1 VGTAVSPQIEGNSR
15 VGDNGVEARS
25 VRLVVDDDVFA
36 VTDEPDWRSL
46 WLSFPV
52 YGREKPD
59 QVVVEEI
66 GESGLVSDDGSN
78 LADGVE
84 QFVPAIDTPP
94 TSHYDAVEVGVPLL
108 FNTVLASYTGR
119 VRTVTRNERRARLA
133 VRHGVARKATSPEDV
148 VESLVG
154 VHSSDPSSVYL
165 AMWARIPGFV
175 VHDLERALY
184 ESRSLVRH
192 WAMRRTLWVV
202 SRSLLPSFIAS
213 STDPIGTTE
222 RRRTIKIIE
231 DGGVSD
237 DGDAWLEEVL
247 PKTMDVIR
255 ASGEIFTRR
264 LTKMVPELSDK
275 VTFTNKAGEVVS
287 TTGMASRAL
296 VQLGMESRVVRSRPA
311 GSWVSGQY
319 SWADIE
325 DWLDGPLARPDAE
338 DASARVVAAYL
349 RSFGPVTETDVRWWT
364 GWSAVQARTALATV
378 GAAVV
383 DLGEDGLGYLHP
395 EDVDEVPC
403 SGPWVAML
411 PSLDSTTMGWKERDW
426 YLGDHAPSL
435 FDRNGNA
442 GPTLWVDGKVVGGW
456 AQRKDG
462 EIVYELLEEVGAESR
477 GDVEARCASLSE
489 WLDGVVVTPRFR
501 SPQDRR
507 LAP

>member
-1 VGTAVSPQIEGNSR
+1 
-15 VGDNGVEARS
+15 
-25 VRLVVDDDVFA
+25 
-36 VTDEPDWRSL
+36 
-46 WLSFPV
+46 
-52 YGREKPD
+52 
-59 QVVVEEI
+59 
-66 GESGLVSDDGSN
+66 
-78 LADGVE
+78 
-84 QFVPAIDTPP
+84 
-94 TSHYDAVEVGVPLL
+94 
-108 FNTVLASYTGR
+108 
-119 VRTVTRNERRARLA
+119 
-133 VRHGVARKATSPEDV
+133 
-148 VESLVG
+148 
-154 VHSSDPSSVYL
+154 
-165 AMWARIPGFV
+165 
-175 VHDLERALY
+175 
-184 ESRSLVRH
+184 
-192 WAMRRTLWVV
+192 
-202 SRSLLPSFIAS
+202 
-213 STDPIGTTE
+213 
-222 RRRTIKIIE
+222 
-231 DGGVSD
+231 
-237 DGDAWLEEVL
+237 
-247 PKTMDVIR
+247 
-255 ASGEIFTRR
+255 
-264 LTKMVPELSDK
+264 
-275 VTFTNKAGEVVS
+275 
-287 TTGMASRAL
+287 
-296 VQLGMESRVVRSRPA
+296 
-311 GSWVSGQY
+311 VSGQY

-338 DASARVVAAYL
+338 DASARVVAASL
-349 RSFGPVTETDVRWWT
+349 RSFGPATESDVRWWT